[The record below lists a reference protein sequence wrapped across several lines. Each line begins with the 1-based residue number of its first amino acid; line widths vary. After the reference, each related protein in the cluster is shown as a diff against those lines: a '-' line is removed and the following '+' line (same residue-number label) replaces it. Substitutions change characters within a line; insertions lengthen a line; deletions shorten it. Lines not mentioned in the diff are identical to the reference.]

1 MREIERTSRQI
12 SETASALDEMYHN
25 VVAKVPTSNA
35 DQLKAGDARSAI
47 FAPINWVGEAIP
59 CVDIRIAGPDIR
71 VCLDFTQDLKTSGL
85 SYREFVEIEPYFGSD
100 LMPAIQLESIALC
113 ESALS
118 ADSTPSLRTDGC
130 RQPAV
135 A

>member
-1 MREIERTSRQI
+1 MRHEDRGRVSFQLQPLGRNCTLIARMAFVEQKGSNCVGPIRSRRG
-12 SETASALDEMYHN
+12 L
-25 VVAKVPTSNA
+25 
-35 DQLKAGDARSAI
+35 
-47 FAPINWVGEAIP
+47 
-59 CVDIRIAGPDIR
+59 
-71 VCLDFTQDLKTSGL
+71 DLKTSGL